1 MKKTMAEVAANIESR
16 VSFED
21 AKRLLEDKV
30 SRADFHFQIQNKP
43 SFDDIKTIMEQM
55 AVSPQQEM
63 FEDELTKMRTR
74 IEELYKEVS
83 RKAAS
88 AGGGSSKEIQAL
100 TTSID
105 QRFAEVEEKLNE
117 KANKQSVAQAL
128 HRKSNKSEI
137 EAILLKKAEL
147 SDLQRIIQALENKI
161 DLASFEALVRAVEM
175 KPDRHELG
183 HVLPSSYRN
192 MSEKQGG
199 EILDKSIQFEI
210 EKRINDLE
218 K

>member
-1 MKKTMAEVAANIESR
+1 
-16 VSFED
+16 
-21 AKRLLEDKV
+21 
-30 SRADFHFQIQNKP
+30 
-43 SFDDIKTIMEQM
+43 
-55 AVSPQQEM
+55 M

-83 RKAAS
+83 RKASAS
-88 AGGGSSKEIQAL
+88 GAGSKEVQAL
-100 TTSID
+100 TSTFD
-105 QRFAEVEEKLNE
+105 QRFAEIEEKLEE

-128 HRKSNKSEI
+128 HRKANKTEV

-147 SDLQRIIQALENKI
+147 SDLQRIIQALESKI

-199 EILDKSIQFEI
+199 DLLDKSVHFEM
-210 EKRINDLE
+210 ERRINDLE